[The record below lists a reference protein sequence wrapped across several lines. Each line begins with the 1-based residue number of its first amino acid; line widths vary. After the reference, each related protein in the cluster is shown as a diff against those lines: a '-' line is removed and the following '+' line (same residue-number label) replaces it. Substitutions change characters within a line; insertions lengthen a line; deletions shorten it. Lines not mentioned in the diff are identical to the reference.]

1 MNEESRYNTH
11 VMSHILNEA
20 VLQNN
25 TTSDIIYYWKKEDYS
40 RKNGRSSALTYILYF
55 MGVILSV
62 IAANS
67 SDTESKR
74 FPVMI
79 NWQQIYLD
87 FFVYLFAI
95 FAVIFIWMRIY
106 IIFVEK
112 PKEEMI
118 KKSESYIKV
127 FDDRLEL
134 KYLPGSMKINVLSD
148 DQPYSDMIIYY
159 NNIQSIHIKWP
170 DFFKSLAL
178 SSSIWLRGLEWYRRC
193 YRDIY
198 IVKTDGNRVKFPELM
213 LWDFFEMELKKRKI
227 NVVRDK

>member
-1 MNEESRYNTH
+1 MNEENRYNTQ

-25 TTSDIIYYWKKEDYS
+25 TTSDIIYYWKKENYS
-40 RKNGRSSALTYILYF
+40 KKSGRSSAFTYILYF
-55 MGVILSV
+55 LGVVLSI
-62 IAANS
+62 IAAHTP
-67 SDTESKR
+67 DADSKH
-74 FPVMI
+74 FPIMI
-79 NWQQIYLD
+79 KWQQIYLD
-87 FFVYLFAI
+87 FFIYLFAI
-95 FAVIFIWMRIY
+95 FAVIFILMRIY
-106 IIFVEK
+106 IKFVKK

-127 FDDRLEL
+127 FDDHLEL
-134 KYLPGSMKINVLSD
+134 KYLPDSMKINVLSD

-178 SSSIWLRGLEWYRRC
+178 FSNIWLRGLEWYRRC

-198 IVKTDGNRVKFPELM
+198 IVKTDGDRVKFPELM
-213 LWDFFEMELKKRKI
+213 LRDFFEMELKKRKI